1 MASTQATAS
10 ARAQTRQ
17 QAVERRRRRR
27 AYEDR
32 VLRNHPYYAALARYG
47 IALQR
52 LRDAVAELREM
63 DYRDFVSEA
72 DDDFGYSR
80 LHFDVAQED
89 CDGLAWSLQHCWES
103 WQSVSLLE
111 PVKLAAMVRRL
122 ARQARNGN
130 RVRRPDAA

>member
-1 MASTQATAS
+1 MTASSAATAPT
-10 ARAQTRQ
+10 RAQKRQ
-17 QAVERRRRRR
+17 LAVERRRRRR

-80 LHFDVAQED
+80 LHLDVIVED
-89 CDGLAWSLQHCWES
+89 CVGILWTLQHLRES
-103 WQSVSLLE
+103 WASVSVLTPE
-111 PVKLAAMVRRL
+111 KLAALVQKL
-122 ARQARNGN
+122 KRQSRNGN
-130 RVRRPDAA
+130 RVRQVG